1 VDATDYDLRMA
12 SHSHDHAT
20 PALEAGSAV
29 APARSV
35 TVLVYSSNEATRRRI
50 ITALGPSPE
59 AGVVLKYVEA
69 GRGDEVVRLC
79 DAGGIDIAILDGEAA
94 PTGGMGLAR
103 QLKDELDDPPP
114 VLLVVGRRDDA
125 WLGTW
130 SRAEAIVSH
139 PLDAVQIQKAVSSLI
154 AGDAV
159 PAAH

>member
-1 VDATDYDLRMA
+1 MA
-12 SHSHDHAT
+12 SHSHDHS
-20 PALEAGSAV
+20 PASLEAGSATPSERV
-29 APARSV
+29 VSA
-35 TVLVYSSNEATRRRI
+35 LVYSSNAATRAAI
-50 ITALGPSPE
+50 ITALGTRPAP
-59 AGVVLKYVEA
+59 GLKVEYVEA
-69 GRGDEVVRLC
+69 ARGDEVVRTL
-79 DAGGIDIAILDGEAA
+79 DAGGIDLAILDGEAA

-103 QLKDELDDPPP
+103 QLKDELDAPPP

-139 PLDAVQIQKAVSSLI
+139 PLDAVQIAKAVSTLL

>member
-1 VDATDYDLRMA
+1 MA
-12 SHSHDHAT
+12 AHSDDHAT
-20 PALEAGSAV
+20 RALEGGAAGA
-29 APARSV
+29 ARTV
-35 TVLVYSSNEATRRRI
+35 TTLVYSSHPETRARI
-50 ITALGPSPE
+50 MTALGTSPE
-59 AGVVLKYVEA
+59 PGIRLDYVEA
-69 GRGDEVVRLC
+69 ARGDEVVRVC
-79 DAGGIDIAILDGEAA
+79 DEGGIDIAILDGEAA

-130 SRAEAIVSH
+130 SRAEAIVAH

-159 PAAH
+159 IAAH